1 MCLGFCIRLLK
12 WYRFGIK
19 SSYKTWQVMSC
30 HGSFSRVF
38 PTLGKTKASYSNP
51 FASVYLA
58 HSISLRIPQQ
68 GPRKPRFEMLCF
80 LLRTHT
86 SETYT
91 ATSSLFGPLSTTPI
105 CGPHRPL
112 SSSSTLSR
120 SRPGVSSIHTLF
132 SPSAPS
138 CCMQE
143 EQSFC
148 CMQEEHKTLVSG
160 AGFSRDCKD

>member
-1 MCLGFCIRLLK
+1 
-12 WYRFGIK
+12 
-19 SSYKTWQVMSC
+19 MSC
-30 HGSFSRVF
+30 HGCFTHAF

-58 HSISLRIPQQ
+58 HRISLRTQQ
-68 GPRKPRFEMLCF
+68 GPRKPRFETLCF
-80 LLRTHT
+80 LLRNHT

-91 ATSSLFGPLSTTPI
+91 ATPSLFGPLSTTPI
-105 CGPHRPL
+105 CGPHSPL

-120 SRPGVSSIHTLF
+120 SRPGISSGHTLY

-143 EQSFC
+143 E
-148 CMQEEHKTLVSG
+148 HKTLVSR